1 MGVSHA
7 PSSTDLVI
15 LHLVVAIEPD
25 FLRLSRFALEAVR
38 VCQGNVFNAAST
50 LTQALPRMRACQ
62 ESGDGV
68 LEVFVVARRHR
79 LILAFADDQ
88 VSLCAIDESCTETF
102 LRDLATHL
110 RERSDHRD
118 ADLLLQQNRAVARH
132 AAHQAEVLASL
143 EKNLIERRREL
154 SAVTQQAETDA
165 LTGLWNRRSYDAR
178 LVEAVRR
185 ASDAQPLA
193 LIFIDLDNFKAVND
207 RDGHAQGDAYLRH
220 IGQILQGATRAGT
233 DSACRIGG
241 DEFAILVPAG
251 LAVAD
256 RIATQVIEATGARVS
271 VGISGWREG
280 DTPATLADRADAAL
294 YAAKRAGRGR
304 VTIES

>member
-1 MGVSHA
+1 MGLSHA
-7 PSSTDLVI
+7 PSSTGLV
-15 LHLVVAIEPD
+15 LLRLVVAIEPD
-25 FLRLSRFALEAVR
+25 FLRLSRFALEAAR
-38 VCQGNVFNAAST
+38 VCQGNVFTAASA
-50 LTQALPRMRACQ
+50 LTQALPRMRACR
-62 ESGDGV
+62 EDGDV
-68 LEVFVVARRHR
+68 LEVLIVARGHH

-118 ADLLLQQNRAVARH
+118 ADLLLQQNRAAARH

-143 EKNLIERRREL
+143 EQNLIERRREL
-154 SAVTQQAETDA
+154 SAVTQQAETDV

-178 LVEAVRR
+178 LVEAVRM
-185 ASDAQPLA
+185 ASVAQPLA

-207 RDGHAQGDAYLRH
+207 REGHAQGDAYLQR
-220 IGQILQGATRAGT
+220 IGQILHGATRAGT

-280 DTPATLADRADAAL
+280 DTPATLAGRADAAL

-304 VTIES
+304 VMIES